1 MVAHG
6 RVFTPQYGALVLL
19 SNSSVPLN
27 LSIDRVYRHNG
38 STVQLVEFEWRSDGA
53 SAALT
58 MEEVVESELSAPTV
72 DEADYVQSIFRFKR
86 TDGGTLIWNGFEG
99 HPEPTA
105 LLELASEGNSV
116 LHVGPKTTYPA
127 VLNMLLFGLLS
138 VVACNNGLLLH
149 ASLVEYEGRAV
160 AFTASSGTGKSTQAD
175 LWHDHLGAE
184 IMNGDRAFIR
194 RFEGEWRAYGSPWS
208 GSSPYVRN
216 VKAPLASI
224 VVLKQAPE
232 NRIRRLNAVEVM
244 AYLYNNVRYPFWDEE
259 ATAASLETLDALIG
273 EIPIFLLE
281 CRPDEEAVR
290 ITRDAVF
297 GK

>member
-1 MVAHG
+1 MVA
-6 RVFTPQYGALVLL
+6 R
-19 SNSSVPLN
+19 
-27 LSIDRVYRHNG
+27 
-38 STVQLVEFEWRSDGA
+38 
-53 SAALT
+53 
-58 MEEVVESELSAPTV
+58 
-72 DEADYVQSIFRFKR
+72 
-86 TDGGTLIWNGFEG
+86 
-99 HPEPTA
+99 
-105 LLELASEGNSV
+105 
-116 LHVGPKTTYPA
+116 
-127 VLNMLLFGLLS
+127 
-138 VVACNNGLLLH
+138 NNGLLLR
-149 ASLVEYEGRAV
+149 ASLVEHEGRAV

-259 ATAASLETLDALIG
+259 ATAASLETLDTLIG

>member
-19 SNSSVPLN
+19 SNSSIPLN

-58 MEEVVESELSAPTV
+58 MGEVVESELSAPTV

-99 HPEPTA
+99 HPEPTT

-160 AFTASSGTGKSTQAD
+160 A
-175 LWHDHLGAE
+175 
-184 IMNGDRAFIR
+184 
-194 RFEGEWRAYGSPWS
+194 
-208 GSSPYVRN
+208 
-216 VKAPLASI
+216 
-224 VVLKQAPE
+224 
-232 NRIRRLNAVEVM
+232 
-244 AYLYNNVRYPFWDEE
+244 YLYNNVRYPFWDEE